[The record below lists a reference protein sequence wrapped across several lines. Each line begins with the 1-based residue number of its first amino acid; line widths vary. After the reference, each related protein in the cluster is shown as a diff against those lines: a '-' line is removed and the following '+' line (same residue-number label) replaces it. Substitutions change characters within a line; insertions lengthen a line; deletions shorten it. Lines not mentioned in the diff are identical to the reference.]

1 MRRARSLMLV
11 PMFVTGALL
20 LTPVLS
26 CHLERRGAIR
36 RVMVVE
42 GPAWVDVLPTQRAG
56 LCLLLEDLAET
67 GGATVLTPL
76 HGDGA
81 PPAGVLR
88 ISLEGSRTVSGL
100 RLQARIRGA
109 DGSERDL
116 VPDSTDPR
124 DQLQQ
129 VLAAA
134 GFRSP
139 AATAILPND
148 PVRLLPLA
156 EVYAATLAG
165 SDQEARAAGAQA
177 QTIAAKE
184 PECAPAA
191 LACAESAYRRLLSPS
206 PTNLEAQMV
215 CSQAFETALN
225 LLPGYPRAV
234 GEAGRFYTDTGNQRR
249 ALELLFNAADLRPRS
264 SGLRIGMA
272 YAARTTGL
280 LEGARTA
287 LRAREALEGA
297 GAGRDF
303 FPETTYLYTGEWDRF
318 DAWLGSGPGERPDPL
333 PDFYRG
339 YLRLLQGRRDEALTN
354 FRAAERPQESDAQFQ
369 SLARVYQ
376 LALDGHR
383 PEALLTL
390 RLLTRSRQ
398 DLRVPDGEFTFKLAE
413 AYGFVGAADEAM
425 DAAQLAF
432 SQGFGC
438 TPWYERTPML
448 ATLHELPRW
457 RALVSHL
464 QERQKLLEERFPAR
478 SFGAKVPGA

>member
-1 MRRARSLMLV
+1 MRRVFAS
-11 PMFVTGALL
+11 ALL
-20 LTPVLS
+20 LLVPVLS
-26 CHLERRGAIR
+26 CRLERRGPIR

-42 GPAWVDVLPTQRAG
+42 GPAWVDVEPAQRAG
-56 LCLLLEDLAET
+56 LRLLLEDLAET
-67 GGATVLTPL
+67 GGATVLVPPP
-76 HGDGA
+76 GGGP

-88 ISLEGSRTVSGL
+88 IALEGSRTGSGL
-100 RLQARIRGA
+100 RLQARILGI

-116 VPDSTDPR
+116 VPAAPDPR

-139 AATAILPND
+139 ASAAILPDD
-148 PVRLLPLA
+148 PARLLPLA
-156 EVYAATLAG
+156 EVYAATLTG
-165 SDQEARAAGAQA
+165 TDQEARAAGAKAQA
-177 QTIAAKE
+177 LAAQE

-191 LACAESAYRRLLSPS
+191 LACAESAYRRLLNPS
-206 PTNLEAQMV
+206 PANLEAQMV

-225 LLPGYPRAV
+225 LLPGYPRAAE
-234 GEAGRFYTDTGNQRR
+234 EAGRFYTDTGNQRR
-249 ALELLFNAADLRPRS
+249 ALETLFSAADRWPRS
-264 SGLRIGMA
+264 SGLRTGMA

-280 LEGARTA
+280 LEGARAA
-287 LRAREALEGA
+287 LRAREVLEG
-297 GAGRDF
+297 GAAARDL
-303 FPETTYLYTGEWDRF
+303 FPETTFLYTGEWDRF
-318 DAWLGSGPGERPDPL
+318 GAWLGTGPGERPDPL

-339 YLRLLQGRRDEALTN
+339 YLRLLQGRRDEALLN
-354 FRAAERPQESDAQFQ
+354 FRAAERPAESDVQFQ
-369 SLARVYQ
+369 SLARAYR
-376 LALDGHR
+376 LALDGNR

-413 AYGFVGAADEAM
+413 AYGFVGVPDEAM

-438 TPWYERTPML
+438 TPWFERTPLL
-448 ATLHELPRW
+448 APLHDLPRW
-457 RALVSHL
+457 RALLSHL

-478 SFGAKVPGA
+478 GFGAKVPGA

>member
-1 MRRARSLMLV
+1 MRRLV
-11 PMFVTGALL
+11 FAPVLVALL
-20 LTPVLS
+20 LLPVLS
-26 CHLERRGAIR
+26 CRLDRRGAIR

-42 GPAWVDVLPTQRAG
+42 GPAWVDVSPAQRMG
-56 LCLLLEDLAET
+56 LRLLLEDLAET
-67 GGATVLTPL
+67 GGATVLKPPPAGGPPL
-76 HGDGA
+76 
-81 PPAGVLR
+81 AGVLR
-88 ISLEGSRTVSGL
+88 ITLEGSLTGSGL
-100 RLQARIRGA
+100 RLQARIHGA

-116 VPDSTDPR
+116 VPASSDPR
-124 DQLQQ
+124 NQLQQ
-129 VLAAA
+129 VLAGA

-139 AATAILPND
+139 AAAAILPND
-148 PVRLLPLA
+148 PARLLPLA

-165 SDQEARAAGAQA
+165 NDQEARAAGALAQA
-177 QTIAAKE
+177 IAAQE

-191 LACAESAYRRLLSPS
+191 LSCAESAYRRLLNPS
-206 PTNLEAQMV
+206 AANLEAQMV
-215 CSQAFETALN
+215 CSQAFESALN
-225 LLPGYPRAV
+225 LLPGYPRAAV
-234 GEAGRFYTDTGNQRR
+234 EAGRFYTDTGNQRR

-287 LRAREALEGA
+287 LRAREALEG
-297 GAGRDF
+297 GAAARDL
-303 FPETTYLYTGEWDRF
+303 FPETTFLYTGEWDRF

-339 YLRLLQGRRDEALTN
+339 YLRLLQGRRDEALAN
-354 FRAAERPQESDAQFQ
+354 FRAAERPQESNVQFQ
-369 SLARVYQ
+369 SLARAYQ

-398 DLRVPDGEFTFKLAE
+398 DLRVPDGEFTFKVAE
-413 AYGFVGAADEAM
+413 AYAFVGASDEAM
-425 DAAQLAF
+425 DEAQHAF

-457 RALVSHL
+457 RALISHL
-464 QERQKLLEERFPAR
+464 QERQKLLEERFPV
-478 SFGAKVPGA
+478 SGFGAKVPGV